1 MAYKLALA
9 MNRSRLIPTLGLAA
23 LALSACAPTL
33 GPPPPGRR
41 PPPPPPSAGPANF
54 SAADFAWSQAPGRN
68 GIQGSLAYR
77 NGGGAYTCA
86 GSGVVLTPETP
97 WSRRRM
103 NVLYGST
110 ERAALPAEEVR
121 KRTPSAPPGDAGPF
135 VKRTTCDAA
144 SRFSFQG
151 LPNGAWYAITIARP
165 AAQPQ
170 GGTIA
175 LMRRVVTRGGRVTQ
189 VAF

>member
-1 MAYKLALA
+1 MTRFSLYSAPAILG
-9 MNRSRLIPTLGLAA
+9 GLAA
-23 LALSACAPTL
+23 LAVSACAPTL
-33 GPPPPGRR
+33 GPPPPGRPMR
-41 PPPPPPSAGPANF
+41 PGPPPGGPASF
-54 SAADFAWSQAPGRN
+54 SAADFAWSQAPGRA
-68 GIQGSLAYR
+68 GIQGALAYR

-103 NVLYGST
+103 AALYGST

-121 KRTPSAPPGDAGPF
+121 KRTPSAPAGDAGPY
-135 VKRTTCDAA
+135 VKRTTCDAN

-151 LPNGAWYAITIARP
+151 LPNGSWYAITIARP

-170 GGTIA
+170 GATIA
-175 LMRRVVTRGGRVTQ
+175 LMRRVATRNGRVTQ
-189 VAF
+189 LTF

>member
-1 MAYKLALA
+1 MT
-9 MNRSRLIPTLGLAA
+9 RSRLIPALGLAA
-23 LALSACAPTL
+23 MVVSACAPTL
-33 GPPPPGRR
+33 GPSVGPSPGRR
-41 PPPPPPSAGPANF
+41 PPPPPSGPAKF
-54 SAADFAWSQAPGRN
+54 SAADFAWAQQPGRN
-68 GIQGSLAYR
+68 GIAGRLAYR
-77 NGGGAYTCA
+77 QGASAYTCA

-110 ERAALPAEEVR
+110 ERSVLPADEVR

-135 VKRTTCDAA
+135 VKRTTCDSAD
-144 SRFSFQG
+144 RFSFSG
-151 LPNGAWYAITIARP
+151 LPNGAWYVITIARP
-165 AAQPQ
+165 AGQPQ
-170 GGTIA
+170 GATVA